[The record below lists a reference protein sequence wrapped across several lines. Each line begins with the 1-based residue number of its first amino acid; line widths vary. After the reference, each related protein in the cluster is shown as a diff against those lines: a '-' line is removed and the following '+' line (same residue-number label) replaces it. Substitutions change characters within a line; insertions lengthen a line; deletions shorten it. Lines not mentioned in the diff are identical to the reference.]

1 MILEYSPSIK
11 PLDNLRTVPHPQ
23 LPRLLYLLGVLITF
37 FQLRHIVLLDSESMV
52 LEEGLL
58 VPCSVALSSHLLL
71 VIRDC

>member
-1 MILEYSPSIK
+1 MILKYSPSIK
-11 PLDNLRTVPHPQ
+11 PLDNFRTVPHSQ

-52 LEEGLL
+52 LEEGLF